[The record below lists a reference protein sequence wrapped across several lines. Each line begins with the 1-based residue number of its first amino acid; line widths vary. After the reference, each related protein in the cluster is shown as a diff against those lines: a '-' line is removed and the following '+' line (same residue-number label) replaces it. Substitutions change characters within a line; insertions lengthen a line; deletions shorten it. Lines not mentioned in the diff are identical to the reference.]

1 MGRVRVRV
9 RVSVRVRARAR
20 VRVRVSV
27 RVRVGRH
34 ARAVP
39 SVEEET
45 SVALSG
51 DSTSSVISPD

>member
-1 MGRVRVRV
+1 MRVRVRF
-9 RVSVRVRARAR
+9 
-20 VRVRVSV
+20 
-27 RVRVGRH
+27 RVGGH

-51 DSTSSVISPD
+51 DSASSVISPD